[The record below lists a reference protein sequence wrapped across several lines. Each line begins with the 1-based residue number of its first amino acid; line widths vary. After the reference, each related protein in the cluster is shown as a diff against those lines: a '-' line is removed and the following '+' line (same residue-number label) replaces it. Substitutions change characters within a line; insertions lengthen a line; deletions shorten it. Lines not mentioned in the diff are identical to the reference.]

1 MTRTLKG
8 LDMVVFQALQR
19 ETGNTKVRAVLD
31 ARGFEEAALDGLWD
45 DMWDHC
51 RDKSHGS
58 AGVCECDT
66 VFSKRFKDKDATST
80 STYLTQTLIPTQISR
95 ADDEAYYLDPEKIL
109 LDHVHGQ
116 RRSESVV
123 WLNAR
128 PTKFDELAAAY
139 IAVSSML
146 GRVISLPVHSMEIM
160 QRLVLT
166 TQLLSLLHIYNQLIN
181 GL

>member
-1 MTRTLKG
+1 MSPGGLIGFTCTHNYPHTSKGAKQDMTRTLKG

-31 ARGFEEAALDGLWD
+31 ARGFEEAALDRLWE

-80 STYLTQTLIPTQISR
+80 SAYLTPTLVPTQISR
-95 ADDEAYYLDPEKIL
+95 ENEEAKFLDPEKIPL
-109 LDHVHGQ
+109 NHVHGQ
-116 RRSESVV
+116 RRSESAFDREEVI
-123 WLNAR
+123 WLNGR
-128 PTKFDELAAAY
+128 PTKL
-139 IAVSSML
+139 M
-146 GRVISLPVHSMEIM
+146 SLP
-160 QRLVLT
+160 
-166 TQLLSLLHIYNQLIN
+166 QLI
-181 GL
+181 LQ